1 LNPADVD
8 SPPPPHQFRSNPVF
22 WIMWLLPAAAV
33 VAGLATLVIALRN
46 ADRAL
51 PTSYHWEGEHLDQ
64 DFARQRLAASHGI
77 EVDVASGGGE
87 CAATLRHAPD
97 DPVSLT
103 LTFTHSSD
111 AGLDRVVLL
120 RRVQPGQY
128 RGTCAPLPP
137 GRWHVALEDEA
148 GAWAIRAR
156 FDGGK
161 EWLVLRARDPGPA

>member
-1 LNPADVD
+1 MNPAEVD
-8 SPPPPHQFRSNPVF
+8 SPPPQGQYRSNPVF

-51 PTSYHWEGEHLDQ
+51 PTSYNWEGEHLDQ
-64 DFARQRLAASHGI
+64 DFAQQRVAASHGI
-77 EVDVASGGGE
+77 EVDVAIGGGE

-120 RRVQPGQY
+120 RRMQPGRY
-128 RGTCAPLPP
+128 RGTCAPMPP
-137 GRWHVALEDEA
+137 GRWRVALEDAA
-148 GAWAIRAR
+148 GAWAIRAQFAGEPR
-156 FDGGK
+156 
-161 EWLVLRARDPGPA
+161 LMLRARDPDGPA